1 MNVEDRIKIY
11 QKQGYSS
18 TTIEELLRPL
28 SPNEEYI
35 YTASDP
41 DTDRFPITFSFRV
54 PPAGTLERKKFD
66 AAQKQQGEYIYFT
79 TKQGQSVIFTL
90 IDGLPDTVY
99 RGK

>member
-11 QKQGYSS
+11 HKLGYSS
-18 TTIEELLRPL
+18 TIIEELLRP
-28 SPNEEYI
+28 SNPEEEYI
-35 YTASDP
+35 YVASDP
-41 DTDRFPITFSFRV
+41 DAARLPIIFSFRI

-66 AAQKQQGEYIYFT
+66 AVQKQQGEYIYFT
-79 TKQGQSVIFTL
+79 TKQGQPVIFTL